1 MRTDTPPATKLLSL
15 YNLLFPIGL
24 LCLLV
29 FVEQVVIKPDVDANV
44 NLGSFRDV
52 LIMYERK
59 LSDIELSPLA
69 SQVISKTQKHF
80 QPYNHLCLLDQKLV
94 AILRCLLSDHA

>member
-24 LCLLV
+24 FCLLV
-29 FVEQVVIKPDVDANV
+29 FVEQVVINPDVDADV

-52 LIMYERK
+52 LI
-59 LSDIELSPLA
+59 I
-69 SQVISKTQKHF
+69 
-80 QPYNHLCLLDQKLV
+80 
-94 AILRCLLSDHA
+94 